1 MIRTRFFRTLPP
13 SLLLPS
19 ILLLGSAVTARA
31 ADVPPPTGS
40 DIVAP
45 DARLELL
52 YTRTAKIEG
61 GLTEGPACAP
71 DGSIYFTDI
80 PFGDYGGLIVRFDPK
95 TRQTSIFSDD
105 SGKANGLAFD
115 AKGRLW
121 ACEGA
126 NGGGRCVSRWIVSQN
141 QSQVMADKYDGKRFN
156 APNDLVIDKGGNVYF
171 SDPKYL
177 GEAKRAS
184 EHMALYRID
193 PSGGVMEVTHD
204 VSKPNGVGL
213 SPDQKTLYVADHDNG
228 SDDVTKPGGKPGNM
242 KIYAF
247 PLGAD
252 GLVAGERKTLVDFGD
267 KKGCDGLTVD
277 ADGRIYLTVREP
289 TRPGVLVVSPD
300 DGRELAFIP
309 TGPAGQTGDK
319 PVGLPSNVEFG
330 RDAEANVL
338 YITVDFSLVRIP
350 LKVKGR

>member
-1 MIRTRFFRTLPP
+1 MIRTL
-13 SLLLPS
+13 S
-19 ILLLGSAVTARA
+19 LGSWSPAAVVLCLAVSATGHA
-31 ADVPPPTGS
+31 ADVPPPTGA

-45 DARLELL
+45 DAKLELL

-126 NGGGRCVSRWIVSQN
+126 NGGGRCLSRWVVNLNQN
-141 QSQVMADKYDGKRFN
+141 QVMADKYDGKRFN
-156 APNDLVIDKGGNVYF
+156 APNDLVIDKAGNVYF
-171 SDPKYL
+171 TDPKYL
-177 GEAKRAS
+177 GEEKREL
-184 EHMALYRID
+184 EHMAVYRVD
-193 PSGGVMEVTHD
+193 TSGGVVEMTHE
-204 VSKPNGVGL
+204 VSKPNGIGL

-242 KIYAF
+242 MIHAF
-247 PLGAD
+247 PLGDD
-252 GLVAGERKTLVDFGD
+252 GLVAGQRQTLVDFGA
-267 KKGCDGLTVD
+267 KKGCDGLTLD
-277 ADGRIYLTVREP
+277 AEGRLYLTVREP
-289 TRPGVLVVSPD
+289 TRPGVMVVDPK